1 LQRELEARKRMD
13 TELRIKLKQDKRE
26 ETIERQ
32 RNELLDK
39 IKRGEEKMQEIER

>member
-13 TELRIKLKQDKRE
+13 AELRIKLKQDKRE

-39 IKRGEEKMQEIER
+39 IKRGEDKM